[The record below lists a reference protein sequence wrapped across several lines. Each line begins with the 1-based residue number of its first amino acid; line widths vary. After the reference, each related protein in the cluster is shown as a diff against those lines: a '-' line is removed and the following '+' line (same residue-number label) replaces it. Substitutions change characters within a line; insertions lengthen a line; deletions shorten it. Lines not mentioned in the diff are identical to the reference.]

1 MNGTLTIHTD
11 EYHKV
16 HDELCFQAYSEV
28 TGKPIDN
35 DLIQDYREQYKKFGG
50 SSGIFASL
58 GKPPEFWINRYETI
72 DQDRYYNPDPDIFL
86 TLNRLKDLI
95 LISLFTSVSLVNAKK
110 TLESVSINPSW
121 FTHIIS
127 RNDVDNGRPAPEGFE
142 MMIEKS
148 SLKAENILYVGDRVK
163 LDIVPANKVGIQSG
177 LIYGES
183 ELADYNFENF
193 SDILSI
199 M

>member
-1 MNGTLTIHTD
+1 
-11 EYHKV
+11 
-16 HDELCFQAYSEV
+16 
-28 TGKPIDN
+28 
-35 DLIQDYREQYKKFGG
+35 
-50 SSGIFASL
+50 
-58 GKPPEFWINRYETI
+58 
-72 DQDRYYNPDPDIFL
+72 
-86 TLNRLKDLI
+86 
-95 LISLFTSVSLVNAKK
+95 
-110 TLESVSINPSW
+110 
-121 FTHIIS
+121 
-127 RNDVDNGRPAPEGFE
+127 

>member
-1 MNGTLTIHTD
+1 
-11 EYHKV
+11 
-16 HDELCFQAYSEV
+16 
-28 TGKPIDN
+28 
-35 DLIQDYREQYKKFGG
+35 
-50 SSGIFASL
+50 
-58 GKPPEFWINRYETI
+58 
-72 DQDRYYNPDPDIFL
+72 
-86 TLNRLKDLI
+86 
-95 LISLFTSVSLVNAKK
+95 
-110 TLESVSINPSW
+110 
-121 FTHIIS
+121 
-127 RNDVDNGRPAPEGFE
+127 
-142 MMIEKS
+142 MIEKS